1 MTTQTKTAT
10 LKTIFSDVLAKLAF
24 MFTDDES
31 VDVAPGQIWLETTIS
46 YHGPA
51 HGSLR
56 FRCTRDFAVLLAA
69 NLLGV
74 DPEDDNAATQ
84 CEDATKEFMN
94 IVCGQLVTAL
104 HGPDDV
110 YVLSI
115 PITTELAE
123 VPDLTDDGGISS
135 YTVSVDTHVIQMI
148 YEPGQG
154 GE

>member
-1 MTTQTKTAT
+1 
-10 LKTIFSDVLAKLAF
+10 
-24 MFTDDES
+24 
-31 VDVAPGQIWLETTIS
+31 
-46 YHGPA
+46 
-51 HGSLR
+51 
-56 FRCTRDFAVLLAA
+56 VLLAA